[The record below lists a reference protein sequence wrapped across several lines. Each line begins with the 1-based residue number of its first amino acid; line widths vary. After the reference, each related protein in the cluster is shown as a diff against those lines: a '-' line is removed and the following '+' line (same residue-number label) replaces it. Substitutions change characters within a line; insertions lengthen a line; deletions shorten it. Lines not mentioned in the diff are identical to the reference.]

1 VRRTAGSVAV
11 LCLLALLTAGPPAG
25 AASAGASR
33 GRIAFEWDV
42 DGNVDI
48 YSMTPDGGDVTRL
61 TTDPLD
67 DTDPAWSPDGSQLAF
82 SRGNPV
88 AGTSDLFVMN
98 ADGSGVRQLTFDAA
112 QDYSPNWS
120 PDGTMIAFAS
130 LRTGNGDIYR
140 IDADGSDLVRL
151 TNVAKP
157 ETDPAY
163 SPDGTRIAFS
173 RYAVFYMMNADGSG
187 PHLVTPTTDYY
198 EYEFDWSPDGSK
210 IAFYWRVGNFIWES
224 IAVSQPDGR
233 GLEHLTGKYGPS
245 HSPTW
250 SPDGA
255 SIAFS
260 VHGDVYTMNQD
271 GTKIRE
277 IAEDGAAD
285 PDWGP

>member
-1 VRRTAGSVAV
+1 
-11 LCLLALLTAGPPAG
+11 
-25 AASAGASR
+25 
-33 GRIAFEWDV
+33 
-42 DGNVDI
+42 
-48 YSMTPDGGDVTRL
+48 
-61 TTDPLD
+61 
-67 DTDPAWSPDGSQLAF
+67 
-82 SRGNPV
+82 
-88 AGTSDLFVMN
+88 
-98 ADGSGVRQLTFDAA
+98 
-112 QDYSPNWS
+112 
-120 PDGTMIAFAS
+120 MIAFAS
-130 LRTGNGDIYR
+130 MRSGNGDIYR
-140 IDADGSDLVRL
+140 IDADGTNLTRL

-173 RYAVFYMMNADGSG
+173 RYAVFYMMGADGSN
-187 PHLVTPTTDYY
+187 PYQVTPTTTYY

-210 IAFYWRVGNFIWES
+210 LAFYWRVGNFIWES
-224 IAVSQPDGR
+224 IAVSEPDGR

-260 VHGDVYTMNQD
+260 VHGDIYTMNQD

-277 IAEDGAAD
+277 IVEEGAAD